1 MGDKVEISYRGLIDF
16 DEEHPDEAVKIVV
29 ITVE

>member
-1 MGDKVEISYRGLIDF
+1 MKKISYRGLIDF
-16 DEEHPDEAVKIVV
+16 DEEHPKKKKKIVV

>member
-1 MGDKVEISYRGLIDF
+1 MKKISYRGLIDF
-16 DEEHPDEAVKIVV
+16 DEEHPSEAVNIVV